1 MKPLGRPPGPPR
13 RAPHEA
19 APKGTWAVRALG
31 VLLLLS
37 AAALAFFRAPDRP
50 VETLVA
56 RWAPPPS
63 DFIELQGQ
71 VVHLR
76 DEGPRDDPLP
86 IVLVHGTSASLHTWE
101 GWARALRAQRR
112 VISFDLPGF
121 GLTGPSAAADYRPDT
136 QTRFVLELL
145 DALKVQRFV
154 IAGNSLGGEIAWRA
168 ALMAPERVDRIV
180 LVAAAGQRFEPEQV
194 PLGWLVARTPVLN
207 RVGEWILPGAL
218 VAQGLV
224 AVYGNPDKVTPELV
238 DRYYELTLREGNRRA
253 LSQRLA
259 QYPPGADAERIA
271 GVKVPTLILW
281 GGRDRLIPPAVGQL
295 FQRDIAGSQLVVFD
309 DLGHVPHE
317 EDPARTLAVV
327 KPFVG
332 WR

>member
-1 MKPLGRPPGPPR
+1 MQPEGA
-13 RAPHEA
+13 RAS
-19 APKGTWAVRALG
+19 TLIVRAIG
-31 VLLLLS
+31 VLLLIS

-76 DEGPRDDPLP
+76 DDGPRDDPLP
-86 IVLVHGTSASLHTWE
+86 IVLVHGTSSSLHTWE
-101 GWARALRAQRR
+101 AWATALHQQRR

-121 GLTGPSAAADYRPDT
+121 GLTGPSAAADYRPET
-136 QTRFVLELL
+136 QTRFVLDLL

-154 IAGNSLGGEIAWRA
+154 IIGNSLGGEIAWRA

-180 LVAAAGQRFEPEQV
+180 LVAAAGQPFEPQRL
-194 PLGWLVARTPVLN
+194 PLGWVVARIPVIN
-207 RVGEWILPGAL
+207 RIVEWVLPRAM
-218 VAQGLV
+218 VAEGLV
-224 AVYGNPDKVTPELV
+224 AVYGNPDQVTPELV
-238 DRYYELTLREGNRRA
+238 DRYFEMTLREGNRRA
-253 LSQRLA
+253 LSQRLQ
-259 QYPPGADAERIA
+259 QYEPGAGAERIG

-281 GGRDRLIPPAVGQL
+281 GGRDRLIPPAVAKM
-295 FQRDIAGSQLVVFD
+295 FQRDIAGSQLVIFD
-309 DLGHVPHE
+309 ELGHVPQE
-317 EDPARTLAVV
+317 EDPAATLAAV
-327 KPFVG
+327 KPFLG